1 MATAVAFAGSAAGVS
16 IGTMGG
22 GGGGKKPYPTA
33 GSTAEFTTR
42 N

>member
-1 MATAVAFAGSAAGVS
+1 VALTFSALGVS
-16 IGTMGG
+16 MGTMGG

-33 GSTAEFTTR
+33 GTTAEFTTR